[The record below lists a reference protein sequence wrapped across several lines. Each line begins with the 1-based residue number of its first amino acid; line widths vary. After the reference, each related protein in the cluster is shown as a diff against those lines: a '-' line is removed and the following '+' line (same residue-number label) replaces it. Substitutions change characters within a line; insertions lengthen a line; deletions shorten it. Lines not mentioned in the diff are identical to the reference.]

1 MRASQQYRL
10 VEARMSAQIIAR
22 ATRDD
27 GDARAGQACKLMEDI
42 EGAWQEA
49 RLFRAWRQRR

>member
-1 MRASQQYRL
+1 MRAQ
-10 VEARMSAQIIAR
+10 VIAR

-27 GDARAGQACKLMEDI
+27 GDARAGQAGKLMEET

>member
-1 MRASQQYRL
+1 
-10 VEARMSAQIIAR
+10 MSAQIIAR